1 MPSKTVLLVFKHM
14 RNLTVLYGCLVE
26 NSEMQLNHGTVPVYL
41 PQINWI
47 SEPSLDQFS
56 ITQAEMGSENFRKEK
71 LDN

>member
-1 MPSKTVLLVFKHM
+1 
-14 RNLTVLYGCLVE
+14 LVE